1 MILACSTMMV
11 SCDSWLEVKPYD
23 KISEGELQKSEE
35 GYQKMLNGIYIDL
48 NSDALYGQ
56 SLSVEMIEVMGGA
69 YAIGTDNSVWA
80 TTKTSPTTSM
90 AQNTGATAWT
100 RPGTRLMR

>member
-48 NSDALYGQ
+48 KDRK
-56 SLSVEMIEVMGGA
+56 SVV
-69 YAIGTDNSVWA
+69 
-80 TTKTSPTTSM
+80 
-90 AQNTGATAWT
+90 
-100 RPGTRLMR
+100 